1 MWKILWLIAFRQ
13 VKFHHR
19 EFIYLTFRGDKDK
32 QTANAKQTCTLIN
45 GEEILW
51 ILHTEKKETSTHKL
65 CFFPEGKVE
74 FHIQICFPVVSHL

>member
-51 ILHTEKKETSTHKL
+51 ILHTEIKKKPQHINCASLLKVKL
-65 CFFPEGKVE
+65 NFTFRFV
-74 FHIQICFPVVSHL
+74 FQ